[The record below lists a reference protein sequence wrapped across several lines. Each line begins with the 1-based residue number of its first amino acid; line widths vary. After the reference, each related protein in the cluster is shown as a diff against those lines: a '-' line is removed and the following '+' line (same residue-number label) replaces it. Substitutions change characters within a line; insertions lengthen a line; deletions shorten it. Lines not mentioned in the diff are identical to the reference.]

1 MQSFYLVIFL
11 ASLYGLMMFVKNGLR
26 LSISYTQIPFVTVL
40 LLMSVLYVAA
50 LFGLLLQV
58 SWFVFLTGL
67 VYLAKCLGTCILYS
81 ERVHLLSSPDI
92 DRMRQL
98 FPLMLVGILYFL
110 NWFIFRDSMFSRWDE
125 WFTWG
130 LFTKVLTNYDLLST
144 KMYDITHSHYPR
156 ITSIF
161 QYYFI
166 LFLNNG
172 KFHEGIA
179 IFAQTVVFSS
189 AVPAFL
195 CFRRNLALLLI
206 PSVFTFYCIIHLFNM
221 YGSPDHY
228 IPAYAIYADSVL
240 GLCWGM
246 SVILYISNRNKMES
260 LIVTGI
266 VLFSIVQIKEMG
278 VFFAFST
285 ILVVTIDKIF
295 FHTSGFPAKL
305 KQVGTLIAV
314 VVVSQASWNVFK
326 HYNEIE
332 SRIGS
337 PNLSVS
343 YANVLRNIMS
353 DPQDYRRTVAVNWL
367 RSMTYAGDVNK
378 IRADFHETE
387 DNFIA
392 GFGPTFAFSNF
403 SLSPLYWIVI
413 FMIFI
418 FSSYSF
424 HAGNT
429 GHLNELRNMYL
440 TSMICLAML
449 VLIYACVILFLY
461 MSYFSI
467 WEAVRLASFG
477 RYVGTAFLGMF
488 LVLFHFT
495 LSAENKIMTAVFIIL
510 ICLFTP
516 STILGYFSPK
526 DQSNYGYMNDIYK
539 RIDPVINEIKREDME
554 SKILFINQGGNGHI
568 YFMTRYRAFPL
579 DDYLSLASAGGS
591 YGYSVSTRERK
602 DWEPWLWIASPG
614 DLGRILSDMDYLV
627 VWNDTEFFEM
637 YGDVVERSKLK
648 AIWKPAADGR
658 LEKYVSGPR
667 HVHGEGVGIPPR

>member
-1 MQSFYLVIFL
+1 MQSFYLVILL

-40 LLMSVLYVAA
+40 LLMSILYVAA

-58 SWFVFLTGL
+58 SWLVFLTGL

-314 VVVSQASWNVFK
+314 VVVLQPSC
-326 HYNEIE
+326 H
-332 SRIGS
+332 S
-337 PNLSVS
+337 P
-343 YANVLRNIMS
+343 A
-353 DPQDYRRTVAVNWL
+353 
-367 RSMTYAGDVNK
+367 
-378 IRADFHETE
+378 
-387 DNFIA
+387 
-392 GFGPTFAFSNF
+392 
-403 SLSPLYWIVI
+403 
-413 FMIFI
+413 
-418 FSSYSF
+418 
-424 HAGNT
+424 
-429 GHLNELRNMYL
+429 
-440 TSMICLAML
+440 
-449 VLIYACVILFLY
+449 
-461 MSYFSI
+461 
-467 WEAVRLASFG
+467 
-477 RYVGTAFLGMF
+477 
-488 LVLFHFT
+488 
-495 LSAENKIMTAVFIIL
+495 
-510 ICLFTP
+510 
-516 STILGYFSPK
+516 
-526 DQSNYGYMNDIYK
+526 
-539 RIDPVINEIKREDME
+539 
-554 SKILFINQGGNGHI
+554 
-568 YFMTRYRAFPL
+568 
-579 DDYLSLASAGGS
+579 
-591 YGYSVSTRERK
+591 
-602 DWEPWLWIASPG
+602 
-614 DLGRILSDMDYLV
+614 
-627 VWNDTEFFEM
+627 
-637 YGDVVERSKLK
+637 
-648 AIWKPAADGR
+648 PA
-658 LEKYVSGPR
+658 
-667 HVHGEGVGIPPR
+667 PPCSC